1 MRFGDSNGTSHVL
14 TQDEFLVSKSTVLR
28 CYHLARLSLLRVME
42 SKQRESGWMY
52 MLRTTQQHHVQLSI
66 IADQKANILLASNSI
81 ILTLSLSRLE
91 FIQSYW
97 CTYTMLA
104 SSVASML
111 LALLVVAPLSRKR
124 KLPQPGD
131 REFNVLFFDH
141 FTSLSFEQ
149 YRDSM
154 LEKMQSSESV
164 QESMVKDIY
173 QIGQVL
179 SSRKYR
185 FLKLSSIVFMS
196 GILVSIVLLAVQ
208 VVL

>member
-1 MRFGDSNGTSHVL
+1 
-14 TQDEFLVSKSTVLR
+14 
-28 CYHLARLSLLRVME
+28 ME
-42 SKQRESGWMY
+42 SKESQSGWMY
-52 MLRTTQQHHVQLSI
+52 MLRTTQQHHVQLSV
-66 IADQKANILLASNSI
+66 IADQKANILLACNSI

-124 KLPQPGD
+124 KRPKLGERD
-131 REFNVLFFDH
+131 FNVLFFDH
-141 FTSLSFEQ
+141 FTSLSFDQ

-164 QESMVKDIY
+164 QETMVKDIY

-179 SSRKYR
+179 STRKYR
-185 FLKLSSIVFMS
+185 FLKLSSIVFMV
-196 GILVSIVLLAVQ
+196 GLLVSIALLAVQ
-208 VVL
+208 VVML